1 MTDQEQEPQARK
13 RVLAGCL
20 GANQE
25 RNPMRISTVS
35 VIIAAL
41 SLGMPAWV
49 QAQGAQPK
57 APPQAQS
64 DQSTVI
70 RSIQVVDIKDLKPEV
85 RLKVEAVVAKASEDD
100 LRKLRD
106 SIDATPEAVS
116 ALKAKG
122 LSSSQVVA
130 INLENGVLTLFAKTA

>member
-1 MTDQEQEPQARK
+1 
-13 RVLAGCL
+13 
-20 GANQE
+20 
-25 RNPMRISTVS
+25 MRISMAF
-35 VIIAAL
+35 VIVAAL
-41 SLGMPAWV
+41 SLGTPAWV

-70 RSIQVVDIKDLKPEV
+70 RGIQVVNIKDLEPEV
-85 RLKVEAVVAKASEDD
+85 RSKIEDIVAKATEDD
-100 LRKLRD
+100 LRKLRGA
-106 SIDATPEAVS
+106 IDALPEAVS

-130 INLENGVLTLFAKTA
+130 VNVTNGFLTIFAKAA

>member
-1 MTDQEQEPQARK
+1 MT
-13 RVLAGCL
+13 
-20 GANQE
+20 
-25 RNPMRISTVS
+25 MRISTAS
-35 VIIAAL
+35 VIVAAL
-41 SLGMPAWV
+41 SLGTPACV

-64 DQSTVI
+64 DQSTVV
-70 RSIQVVDIKDLKPEV
+70 RSIQVVNIMDLKPEV
-85 RLKVEAVVAKASEDD
+85 RSKIDDVVAKASEDD

-106 SIDATPEAVS
+106 SIDASPEAVS

-130 INLENGVLTLFAKTA
+130 VNLTNGVLTLFAKTA